1 MRRYVE
7 AMTVSRVFVT
17 LAALMLL
24 VMSEAALVAT
34 GIAWVPCDAGLYSE
48 GCLRAMDQPANG
60 DVSST
65 AWLGGSFLCVTAVVL
80 SIHSSSTLSPR
91 LTVGALIAV
100 VVGNPYVDYSV
111 SLAFSPNQD
120 LWDSPPGMGYPSAV
134 ALGIGA
140 VLLLWAA
147 ASARARV
154 TEPAAVAHARKEVE
168 AR

>member
-1 MRRYVE
+1 
-7 AMTVSRVFVT
+7 MTAGRVFVT

-24 VMSEAALVAT
+24 AMSGVVLVAT
-34 GIAWVPCDAGLYSE
+34 AIAWVPCDAGLYSD

-60 DVSST
+60 DVSSR
-65 AWLGGSFLCVTAVVL
+65 AWLAGILLCVAAVVL

-91 LTVGALIAV
+91 LTAGALIAV

-111 SLAFSPNQD
+111 SLGLSPNQD

-134 ALGIGA
+134 ALGVAA

-147 ASARARV
+147 ASARARAKA
-154 TEPAAVAHARKEVE
+154 PAATAHAHLDIA